1 MTEHIGSTQQ
11 VKAGPWTVAY
21 FGACSCGHT
30 GPERERISQAAA
42 DLSLHFRDVAR
53 EAVDGRGT
61 AVDSA

>member
-1 MTEHIGSTQQ
+1 MTEEHVGR
-11 VKAGPWTVAY
+11 TVPIDSERREW

-53 EAVDGRGT
+53 AAQEA
-61 AVDSA
+61 SE